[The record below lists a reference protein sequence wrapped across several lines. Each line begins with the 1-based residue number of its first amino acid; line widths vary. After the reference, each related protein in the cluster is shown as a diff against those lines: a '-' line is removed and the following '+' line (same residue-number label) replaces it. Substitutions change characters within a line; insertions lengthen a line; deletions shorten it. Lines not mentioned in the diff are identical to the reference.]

1 MQIGYWSIPIT
12 SSDTNYTTSADPYI
26 PGAWPYLLRA
36 LGWAK
41 EHGLHVIIDLHGA
54 PGSQNGYDNSGQ
66 RGAAGWAQG
75 NNVART
81 VDIVKFIAGQI
92 GGMIDVF
99 ELLNEP
105 GGWQEDIAHVI
116 SDFFEDGYNAVRQA
130 AGDSLKV
137 MIGDAFLG
145 VGVIIGSVYRKSEA
159 NSNCALELGWF
170 FGLPGRPRGSD
181 GLRQY
186 SHYFIGMCAHYLLY
200 QHEYQIFNYDQLEMT
215 QDEHLNVSA
224 SPNAVICS
232 VSSPP
237 AVLLSSPEHAAQL
250 RQIEPVCG

>member
-12 SSDTNYTTSADPYI
+12 SSDTNYTTSANPYI

-41 EHGLHVIIDLHGA
+41 KHGLHVIIDLHGA

-66 RGAAGWAQG
+66 RGAAEWAQG

-186 SHYFIGMCAHYLLY
+186 SHYFIGNVRSLP
-200 QHEYQIFNYDQLEMT
+200 T
-215 QDEHLNVSA
+215 VSA
-224 SPNAVICS
+224 RVPDF
-232 VSSPP
+232 
-237 AVLLSSPEHAAQL
+237 QL
-250 RQIEPVCG
+250 RSAGDDTRRAPERECVAECGYMLGLIASCSTPVKS